1 MKRLRVVFMGTP
13 DFAVPCLETLYQNTD
28 VLAVFTQPDKP
39 KGRGKKLSSPP
50 VKVYAETQHVPVLQP
65 KTLRD
70 EEIIRD
76 LKALAPELIVVVAY
90 GKILPP
96 EVLAIPKYGAI
107 NVHAS
112 LLPKYRGAAPMQQAI
127 LNGETKTGI
136 TTMFMDAGLDTGD
149 ILLQREVP
157 ILPDMNAGELSTA
170 MQTVGAELLA
180 ETLQHLIDGT
190 LQRIPQKDEGS
201 SYASMLSKDMGRIDW
216 TQDADSLHNLVRG
229 LNPWPCAFT
238 YWHGKRIKIWR
249 TRIVERSGKA
259 GKIFALTKAGF
270 LVGTGN
276 QALEILEVQAPG
288 KRRMAASDFV
298 HGHGLAVG
306 DGFANEI
313 DEA

>member
-13 DFAVPCLETLYQNTD
+13 DFAVPCLEMLHQNTD

-39 KGRGKKLSSPP
+39 KGRGKKLTSPP
-50 VKVYAETQHVPVLQP
+50 VKVYAEAQRIPVLQP
-65 KTLRD
+65 KSLRD
-70 EEIIRD
+70 AEIIRD

-149 ILLQREVP
+149 ILLQREVA
-157 ILPDMNAGELSTA
+157 ILPDMNASELATA
-170 MQTVGAELLA
+170 MQKVGAELLA
-180 ETLQHLIDGT
+180 ETLQNLVDGT
-190 LQRIPQKDEGS
+190 LQRIPQTNEGS
-201 SYASMLSKDMGRIDW
+201 SYASMLTKDMGQIDW
-216 TQDADSLHNLVRG
+216 EQDATQLHNLVRG

-238 YWHGKRIKIWR
+238 YWQGKRIKIWR

-259 GKIFALTKAGF
+259 GMVFALTKAGF

-276 QALEILEVQAPG
+276 KALEILELQAPG

-298 HGHGLAVG
+298 HGHGLTVG
-306 DGFANEI
+306 DHFANEI